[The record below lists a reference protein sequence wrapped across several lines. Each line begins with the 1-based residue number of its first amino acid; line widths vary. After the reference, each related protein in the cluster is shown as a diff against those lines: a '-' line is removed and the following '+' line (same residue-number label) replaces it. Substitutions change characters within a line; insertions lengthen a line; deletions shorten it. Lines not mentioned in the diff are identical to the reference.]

1 VDGVLFRRAASDL
14 TSAAKPSPPPLP
26 QEPPCTDEALV
37 APRSRCSA
45 LHQRPRAD
53 ESRDAQPDRPRLM
66 KQASLIAGLDPTGSA
81 ACRVGHLPRQC
92 RCGVGWVDAPD
103 RPRLP
108 SATSGLPISGATTS
122 KGFCSMATRGLKTWP
137 PLSHGG
143 GTGISVSNSAPC
155 SAISWSTTP
164 RCSESRCGAPGTR
177 SAAETR
183 SNRA

>member
-1 VDGVLFRRAASDL
+1 MVFCSPRGVGPDIFGQAEPPSPAPGTPMHRRSPGGAEKPLFVRF
-14 TSAAKPSPPPLP
+14 TSAGALMRVAMSTRSPSP
-26 QEPPCTDEALV
+26 DEAGLTDSR
-37 APRSRCSA
+37 PRSDGARCMPSW
-45 LHQRPRAD
+45 P
-53 ESRDAQPDRPRLM
+53 P
-66 KQASLIAGLDPTGSA
+66 
-81 ACRVGHLPRQC
+81 PRQC

-122 KGFCSMATRGLKTWP
+122 KGFCSMATSGLTIRP

-164 RCSESRCGAPGTR
+164 LCSESRCGAPGTR